1 MKKAILSIF
10 CIVLIVMAI
19 PTFVA
24 CNEKEEFVAVSVY
37 VVDNGNLQ
45 KTPIVI
51 NKKKGELFS
60 YNDYKEVTKATYST
74 QTNLYFFTDSTC
86 KTRYDD
92 ETQLSNDISLYID
105 SRYLH
110 HPKNSTCVIDFIFD
124 GKTYSMFKDIDETL
138 SYQDFAQTAYGK
150 PIDVSRIWFY
160 TDDEMQN
167 ELDIGDKPLSK
178 LGLKI
183 IGMLYSLSTTIYV
196 KQV

>member
-24 CNEKEEFVAVSVY
+24 CNEKEEFVTVSVY

-51 NKKKGELFS
+51 NKKKGE
-60 YNDYKEVTKATYST
+60 
-74 QTNLYFFTDSTC
+74 
-86 KTRYDD
+86 
-92 ETQLSNDISLYID
+92 
-105 SRYLH
+105 
-110 HPKNSTCVIDFIFD
+110 
-124 GKTYSMFKDIDETL
+124 
-138 SYQDFAQTAYGK
+138 
-150 PIDVSRIWFY
+150 RIKFY

-167 ELDIGDKPLSK
+167 ELDIDDKPLSE

-183 IGMLYSLSTTIYV
+183 IGMFYSLSTTIYV